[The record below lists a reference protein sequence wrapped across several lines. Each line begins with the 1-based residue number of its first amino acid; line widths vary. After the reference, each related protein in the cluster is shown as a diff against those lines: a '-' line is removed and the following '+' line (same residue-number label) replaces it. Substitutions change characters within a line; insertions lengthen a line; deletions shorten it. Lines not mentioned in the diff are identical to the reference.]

1 MASGVEVLR
10 FQLPGHEAATL
21 RNMNQ
26 LRAEERFCDVTIVA
40 DSLKFRGHKVIL
52 AACSPFLRDQFLLN
66 PSSELQVSLMHSARI
81 VADLLLSCYTGALE
95 FAVRDIVNYLTAASY
110 PEVKVSSVT
119 LCRPFL
125 CIRVQN

>member
-52 AACSPFLRDQFLLN
+52 AACSPFLRDQNSTARPLRRTCWRPAWLRST
-66 PSSELQVSLMHSARI
+66 SSSA
-81 VADLLLSCYTGALE
+81 
-95 FAVRDIVNYLTAASY
+95 N
-110 PEVKVSSVT
+110 
-119 LCRPFL
+119 
-125 CIRVQN
+125 